1 MNSTWLWDIYASI
14 WSIWSICII
23 PILTFIVHNE
33 SLFLGGQDG
42 ARDEWPKGSQKE
54 NMFSSDFPLRLIRG
68 EWYHWFHRRNI
79 RQVPH
84 VHFLGPRWRGSNFYN
99 FLGFSQET
107 HVYKIPSRGL
117 VDKQRKLLQDQLQQ
131 LITLGSKLQER
142 HQLLTNN
149 IKADVD
155 GEKWWKQLRLAGQRG
170 WLRNPR
176 TIIWNGG
183 FSMF

>member
-131 LITLGSKLQER
+131 LITFGLQTAGETSAADQQ
-142 HQLLTNN
+142 HQGGCGWRKVMETTQTRGATGLAAKSPNDN
-149 IKADVD
+149 M
-155 GEKWWKQLRLAGQRG
+155 KWR
-170 WLRNPR
+170 
-176 TIIWNGG
+176 
-183 FSMF
+183 F

>member
-1 MNSTWLWDIYASI
+1 MNPFFW
-14 WSIWSICII
+14 
-23 PILTFIVHNE
+23 
-33 SLFLGGQDG
+33 G
-42 ARDEWPKGSQKE
+42 ARWGKRWVARGKQKE
-54 NMFSSDFPLRLIRG
+54 NMCSSDFPLRLIRG

-84 VHFLGPRWRGSNFYN
+84 GPHKGPRWRGSNFYN
-99 FLGFSQET
+99 FLGFRQET

-155 GEKWWKQLRLAGQRG
+155 GKKWWKQLRLAGQRG